1 MSCWTRPTPA
11 LMESLNGQ
19 LGKRTKPERPSGVN
33 LLSFL
38 QHNADIATD
47 TARALLQVGVR
58 RITGVDFAS
67 SGTSLRRGHRTGKA
81 ASRGMEHEEMR
92 MSASPLPKAASIS
105 HHLNSVKDHRNGT
118 ASLVSEGVFLTSMIY
133 SSVHLLSRVL
143 NACTIKQIKSSWTR
157 ACDSA
162 NQIYQPFLIA

>member
-11 LMESLNGQ
+11 LMKPLNGQ

-47 TARALLQVGVR
+47 TARALLQIGAR
-58 RITGVDFAS
+58 QMTGVNFAS

-81 ASRGMEHEEMR
+81 ASRGSDHEEMR
-92 MSASPLPKAASIS
+92 MSVSPLPKAASIS
-105 HHLNSVKDHRNGT
+105 HHHDSVKDHHNGT
-118 ASLVSEGVFLTSMIY
+118 ASLVSEGLSNLDD
-133 SSVHLLSRVL
+133 LL
-143 NACTIKQIKSSWTR
+143 IR
-157 ACDSA
+157 APTVEGAQRLYD
-162 NQIYQPFLIA
+162 